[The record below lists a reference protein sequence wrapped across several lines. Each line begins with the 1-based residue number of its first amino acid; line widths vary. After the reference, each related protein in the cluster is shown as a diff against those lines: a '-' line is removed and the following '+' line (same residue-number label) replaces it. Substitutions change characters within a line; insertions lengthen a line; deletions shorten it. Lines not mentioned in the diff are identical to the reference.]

1 MSELVAHIEGEFDE
15 PLRDVILGMREQGCT
30 WRTIAG
36 ALGVSRPQVYLWR
49 KALGIVDTRRLR
61 DALSTW
67 PTRITMAAKE
77 LGYRNAAQAIV
88 DLRMSHSLEETA
100 AILGVAV
107 RTVTRHYPPGFSGTV
122 FTKTE
127 KYIEGRKRTGQM
139 TVERCRQ
146 RGRCKWSDGGK
157 RSILPWEGL
166 DLGR

>member
-36 ALGVSRPQVYLWR
+36 ALGVSRAQVYLWR
-49 KALGIVDTRRLR
+49 KELGIVDNRRLR
-61 DALSTW
+61 DALSTR
-67 PTRITMAAKE
+67 PTQIRIAAKE
-77 LGYRNAAQAIV
+77 LGYRNVAQAIV

-107 RTVTRHYPPGFSGTV
+107 RTVTRHYPPGFSGAV

-127 KYIEGRKRTGQM
+127 KYIESRKRTGQM
-139 TVERCRQ
+139 TVERCKR
-146 RGRCKWSDGGK
+146 RKRSKWTDNGR
-157 RSILPWEGL
+157 RSILPWEQ
-166 DLGR
+166 LG